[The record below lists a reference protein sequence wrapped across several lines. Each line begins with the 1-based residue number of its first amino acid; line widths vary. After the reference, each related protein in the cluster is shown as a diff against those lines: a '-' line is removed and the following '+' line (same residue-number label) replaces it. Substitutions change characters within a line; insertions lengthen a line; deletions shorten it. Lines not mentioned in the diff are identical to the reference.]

1 MVRIWRCGLRR
12 AIHTE
17 RTKKKESDEERRGRD
32 LPSMALTLSEALAVA
47 MVGLMIL
54 QIIIDLCRGR

>member
-1 MVRIWRCGLRR
+1 
-12 AIHTE
+12 
-17 RTKKKESDEERRGRD
+17 
-32 LPSMALTLSEALAVA
+32 MALTLSEALAVA